1 MYAIIINHNHNHKK
15 TKKKLPEKMGMDRV
29 QAVHAKREAK
39 ESVSIKCCGF
49 GFWFVVGELTQWV
62 GPSRVVVV
70 LDMDLLWVS

>member
-1 MYAIIINHNHNHKK
+1 VYAIIINHNHNHKK

-49 GFWFVVGELTQWV
+49 GF
-62 GPSRVVVV
+62 
-70 LDMDLLWVS
+70 